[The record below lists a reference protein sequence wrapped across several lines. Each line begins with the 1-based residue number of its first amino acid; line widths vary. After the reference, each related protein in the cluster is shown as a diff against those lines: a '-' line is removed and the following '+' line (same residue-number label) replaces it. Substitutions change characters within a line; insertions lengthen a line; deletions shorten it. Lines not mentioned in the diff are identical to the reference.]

1 MRPQAHRA
9 LPSGLLTSAE
19 WQEACRHRD
28 FALVFRL
35 VKIKAG
41 IYPSRIAALCGMTPS
56 RVGEIMAGQRSLA
69 HIDVIERVSDGLR
82 IPGAMLGL
90 AHRPWE
96 IPSSDRTEKPWE
108 VPSSDRTEKIL
119 PEPAVSVPEES
130 RPAAP
135 AEELDDLL
143 ALVDGRA
150 TQSTLTA
157 LRSSVEDYWRRDNAH
172 GGATLRPA
180 IVGQLRYVGRL
191 LDSADGGLRL
201 GLQAVAAELARLS
214 GWAYFDARQY
224 STARTYFTQA
234 LRLSHAHGDR
244 LFMANV
250 LSCMSLLATYD
261 GHPSDAVALAC
272 RAQDAARAAG
282 EQPLVMS
289 MLHLREAFAHAALR
303 EAHACHQAVERSRD
317 AYEHSRGREAEA
329 PSWVR
334 YFDETKLL
342 VDTGIAY
349 ARLGEAA
356 RAEPLIAEGLRREN
370 TDQQRGRA
378 FHAYWLA
385 STQLQ
390 QGKLDQACTSAG
402 LALDLTTAIDSP
414 RVSGHVRELHR
425 RMLPYAQEAPVLAF
439 EQRMRDA
446 LG

>member
-1 MRPQAHRA
+1 MARSQDHRA
-9 LPSGLLTSAE
+9 LPAELLASAE
-19 WQEACRHRD
+19 WQEACRGRD
-28 FALVFRL
+28 FARIFRL
-35 VKIKAG
+35 VKVKAG
-41 IYPSRIAALCGMTPS
+41 IYPSRVAALCDMTPS
-56 RVGEIMAGQRSLA
+56 RVGEIMAGRRGLA
-69 HIDVIERVSDGLR
+69 HIDVIERVADGLR

-96 IPSSDRTEKPWE
+96 IPASSTTEERP
-108 VPSSDRTEKIL
+108 
-119 PEPAVSVPEES
+119 PELL
-130 RPAAP
+130 PAAP
-135 AEELDDLL
+135 REPQRTEAAEELDDLL

-150 TQSTLTA
+150 TRSILTA
-157 LRSSVEDYWRRDNAH
+157 LRSSVQDYWRRDNAH

-180 IVGQLRYVGRL
+180 VVGHLRYVGRL
-191 LDSADGGLRL
+191 LDTAEAGLRHD
-201 GLQAVAAELARLS
+201 LQGVAAELARLS

-234 LRLSHAHGDR
+234 LKLSHTQGNS

-261 GHPSDAVALAC
+261 GNPSDAVALAC

-303 EAHACHQAVERSRD
+303 DAQACHQAVDRSRVQYERSRG
-317 AYEHSRGREAEA
+317 HEAEA
-329 PSWVR
+329 PDWVQ

-349 ARLGEAA
+349 ARLGEPA

-385 STQLQ
+385 SAQLQ
-390 QGKLDQACTSAG
+390 LGKLDEACTSAG
-402 LALDLTTAIDSP
+402 LALDLAAAIDSP
-414 RVSGHVRELHR
+414 RVSGHVQELHR
-425 RMLPYAQEAPVLAF
+425 RMLPYAREAPVLAF
-439 EQRMRDA
+439 EQRMREA

>member
-1 MRPQAHRA
+1 MARSQAHRA
-9 LPSGLLTSAE
+9 LPAELLASAE
-19 WQEACRHRD
+19 WQEACRSRD
-28 FALVFRL
+28 FTRIFRL
-35 VKIKAG
+35 VKVKAG
-41 IYPSRIAALCGMTPS
+41 IYPSRMAALCGMTPS
-56 RVGEIMAGQRSLA
+56 RVGEIMAGRRGLA
-69 HIDVIERVSDGLR
+69 HIDVIERVADGLR
-82 IPGAMLGL
+82 IPGALLGL

-96 IPSSDRTEKPWE
+96 IPAPARMEERQPE
-108 VPSSDRTEKIL
+108 VP
-119 PEPAVSVPEES
+119 PAVPDVPHHEE
-130 RPAAP
+130 P

-150 TQSTLTA
+150 TRSTLTA
-157 LRSSVEDYWRRDNAH
+157 LRSSVQDYWRRDNAH

-180 IVGQLRYVGRL
+180 VVGHLRYVGRL
-191 LDSADGGLRL
+191 LDSAEGGLRND
-201 GLQAVAAELARLS
+201 LQGVAAELARLS
-214 GWAYFDARQY
+214 GWAYFDACQY

-234 LRLSHAHGDR
+234 LKLSHTQGDS

-250 LSCMSLLATYD
+250 LSRMSLLATYD
-261 GHPSDAVALAC
+261 GKPNDAVTLAC

-303 EAHACHQAVERSRD
+303 DVQACHQAVDRSRDEYERSRW
-317 AYEHSRGREAEA
+317 REAEA
-329 PSWVR
+329 PDWVR
-334 YFDETKLL
+334 YLDETKLL

-356 RAEPLIAEGLRREN
+356 RAEPLITEGLRREN

-385 STQLQ
+385 TAQLQ
-390 QGKLDQACTSAG
+390 LGKLDEACTSAS
-402 LALDLTTAIDSP
+402 LALDLTAAIDSP

-425 RMLPYAQEAPVLAF
+425 RMSPYAREARVLAF

>member
-1 MRPQAHRA
+1 MAHSQDHRA
-9 LPSGLLTSAE
+9 LPADLLASPA
-19 WQEACRHRD
+19 WQEACRTRD
-28 FALVFRL
+28 FARIFRL
-35 VKIKAG
+35 VKVKAG

-56 RVGEIMAGQRSLA
+56 RIGEIMAGRRGLA
-69 HIDVIERVSDGLR
+69 HIDVIERVADGLR

-96 IPSSDRTEKPWE
+96 IPLPSRTKETPPELVPAVPGEPRRTE
-108 VPSSDRTEKIL
+108 
-119 PEPAVSVPEES
+119 PAG
-130 RPAAP
+130 
-135 AEELDDLL
+135 ELDDLL

-150 TQSTLTA
+150 TRSTLAA
-157 LRSSVEDYWRRDNAH
+157 LRSTVQDYWRRDNAH

-180 IVGQLRYVGRL
+180 VVGHLRYVGRL
-191 LDSADGGLRL
+191 LDSAEAGLRND
-201 GLQAVAAELARLS
+201 LQGVAAELARLS

-234 LRLSHAHGDR
+234 LKLSHAQGNG

-261 GHPSDAVALAC
+261 GNPNDAVALAC
-272 RAQDAARAAG
+272 RAQDAARASG

-303 EAHACHQAVERSRD
+303 DAQACHQAVDRSRVQYERSCG
-317 AYEHSRGREAEA
+317 HEAEA
-329 PSWVR
+329 PDWVQ

-349 ARLGEAA
+349 ARLGEPA
-356 RAEPLIAEGLRREN
+356 RAEPLIAEGLRREDA
-370 TDQQRGRA
+370 DQQRGRA

-385 STQLQ
+385 SAQLQ
-390 QGKLDQACTSAG
+390 LGKLDEACASAS
-402 LALDLTTAIDSP
+402 LALDLAADIDSP
-414 RVSGHVRELHR
+414 RVSGHVQELHR
-425 RMLPYAQEAPVLAF
+425 RMLPYAREAPVLAF
-439 EQRMRDA
+439 EQRMREA

>member
-1 MRPQAHRA
+1 MARSQEHRA
-9 LPSGLLTSAE
+9 LPAGLLASAD
-19 WQEACRHRD
+19 WQEACRSRD
-28 FALVFRL
+28 FARIFRL
-35 VKIKAG
+35 VKVKAG
-41 IYPSRIAALCGMTPS
+41 IYPSRVAALCGMTPS
-56 RVGEIMAGQRSLA
+56 RVGEIMAGQRGLA
-69 HIDVIERVSDGLR
+69 HIDVIERVADGLR

-96 IPSSDRTEKPWE
+96 IPASSITEERP
-108 VPSSDRTEKIL
+108 
-119 PEPAVSVPEES
+119 PEPLPAVPREPQRIET
-130 RPAAP
+130 

-150 TQSTLTA
+150 SRSTLMA
-157 LRSSVEDYWRRDNAH
+157 LRSSVQDYWRRDNAH

-180 IVGQLRYVGRL
+180 VVGHLRYVGRL
-191 LDSADGGLRL
+191 LDSAEAGLRHD
-201 GLQAVAAELARLS
+201 LQGVAAELARLS

-234 LRLSHAHGDR
+234 LKLSHTQGDS

-261 GHPSDAVALAC
+261 GNPSDAVALAC

-303 EAHACHQAVERSRD
+303 DAQACHQAVDRSRAQYERSRG
-317 AYEHSRGREAEA
+317 HEAEA
-329 PSWVR
+329 PDWVQ
-334 YFDETKLL
+334 YFDQTKLL

-349 ARLGEAA
+349 ARLGEPA

-385 STQLQ
+385 SAQLQ
-390 QGKLDQACTSAG
+390 LGKLDEACSSAG
-402 LALDLTTAIDSP
+402 LALDLAAAIDSP
-414 RVSGHVRELHR
+414 RVSGHVQELHR
-425 RMLPYAQEAPVLAF
+425 RMLPYAREAPVLAF
-439 EQRMRDA
+439 EQRMREA

>member
-1 MRPQAHRA
+1 MPRSPVHRA
-9 LPSGLLTSAE
+9 LPPELLASAE
-19 WQEACRHRD
+19 WQDACRRRD
-28 FALVFRL
+28 FARVFRL
-35 VKIKAG
+35 VKVKAG

-56 RVGEIMAGQRSLA
+56 RVGEIMAGRRSLA
-69 HIDVIERVSDGLR
+69 HIDVIERVADGLR

-96 IPSSDRTEKPWE
+96 IPATTHTEVRVPKPAHPVRPEKPQ
-108 VPSSDRTEKIL
+108 PA
-119 PEPAVSVPEES
+119 EPAE
-130 RPAAP
+130 
-135 AEELDDLL
+135 AEQLDDLL

-150 TQSTLTA
+150 TRSTLVA
-157 LRSSVEDYWRRDNAH
+157 LRSTVEDYWRRDNEH

-180 IVGQLRYVGRL
+180 VVGHLRYVSRL
-191 LDSADGGLRL
+191 LDSAEGGLRDD
-201 GLQAVAAELARLS
+201 LQTVAAELARLS

-234 LRLSHAHGDR
+234 LKLAHAHGDR

-261 GHPSDAVALAC
+261 GNPNDAVTLAC
-272 RAQDAARAAG
+272 RAQDAARAAS
-282 EQPLVMS
+282 EHPLVMS
-289 MLHLREAFAHAALR
+289 MLNLREAFAHATLR
-303 EAHACHQAVERSRD
+303 DAHACHQAVDRSRD
-317 AYEHSRGREAEA
+317 QYEHARGQEAEA

-356 RAEPLIAEGLRREN
+356 RAEPFIAEGLRREN
-370 TDQQRGRA
+370 ADQQRGRA

-414 RVSGHVRELHR
+414 RVSGHVQELHR
-425 RMLPYAQEAPVLAF
+425 RMLPHAREAPVLAF

-446 LG
+446 FG